1 MHCHAKTG
9 TIHRSNF
16 ARVAESMGAVGIR
29 VEKPGELRSAFDR
42 ALGCGKPA
50 VIDVVSDIE
59 ALAPVAWQG

>member
-1 MHCHAKTG
+1 MWHFSK
-9 TIHRSNF
+9 IDF
-16 ARVAESMGAVGIR
+16 ARVAESMGAVGMR

-42 ALGCGKPA
+42 AFSCGKPA